1 MKKLIVS
8 ILIVTMM
15 GLCFITNISK
25 AESLSATIT
34 VEPSATEVKA
44 GDEVTFNFKI
54 TNIANAAQGSVS
66 AAAGTLT
73 YDTSFFE
80 TVTEDNCSGT
90 LNTENGNFNFTF
102 SASSDKDIGTIK
114 LKVKANATGSGEVA
128 FTELAASDGEEMVYT
143 ADKQITISITGSE
156 NPDDPSIVPDPDNPD
171 DPSIVPDPENPTEDP
186 SNKPTEEPNTK
197 PAENPGT
204 SNSTVT
210 VQDNNKE
217 DPTTAKK
224 DIPHAGVGSVLTVAV
239 VLVVIAGAII
249 FKKYKSYQDIK

>member
-1 MKKLIVS
+1 MKKLIIS
-8 ILIVTMM
+8 ILIVTMI

-25 AESLSATIT
+25 ADSLSATIT
-34 VEPSATEVKA
+34 VEPSETEVQA
-44 GDEVTFNFKI
+44 GDEVTFKFKI

-66 AAAGTLT
+66 AAAGALT
-73 YDTSFFE
+73 YDTNFFE
-80 TVTEDNCSGT
+80 TVTEEDCSGT

-143 ADKQITISITGSE
+143 ADKQITISIKGSE
-156 NPDDPSIVPDPDNPD
+156 NPDDPSIVPDPDDPD
-171 DPSIVPDPENPTEDP
+171 DPSIVPDPEDPTEDS
-186 SNKPTEEPNTK
+186 SNK

-210 VQDNNKE
+210 VQDNNEE

-224 DIPHAGVGSVLTVAV
+224 DIPYAGIGSILTVAV